1 MPDRAEWGL
10 EMKKLLTLLLSL
22 SMLFVVSGC
31 GAEEKTDAAGGST
44 QAAQN
49 TAGEATAKTGNT
61 SRNLVVY
68 FSATGNTRT
77 LAESAAK
84 ALSAD
89 VYEIVPEQPYTSADL
104 NYNDKSSRTT
114 KEQNDS
120 EARPAIKGEQPDL
133 GKYDTIVLAYPIW
146 WGQAPRIVDT
156 FVETNKPYLTGK
168 KILPICT
175 SASSEAGASGD
186 ILKNLASNATWKE
199 AKRFESNTSADT
211 LKAWFQQ
218 QGA

>member
-1 MPDRAEWGL
+1 
-10 EMKKLLTLLLSL
+10 MKKLLTLLLSV
-22 SMLFVVSGC
+22 SMLLAVSGC
-31 GAEEKTDAAGGST
+31 GAEEKADATSGNA

-49 TAGEATAKTGNT
+49 TASEQPAKADGT
-61 SRNLVVY
+61 SKNLVVY

-77 LAESAAK
+77 LAECAAK

-89 VYEIVPEQPYTSADL
+89 FYEIVPEQPYTSADL

-114 KEQNDS
+114 KEQNDA
-120 EARPAIKGEQPDL
+120 EARPAIKGDMPDF

-146 WGQAPRIVDT
+146 WGQAPRIVDS
-156 FVETNKPYLTGK
+156 FVEANKPYLTGK

-175 SASSEAGASGD
+175 SASSEAGSSGD
-186 ILKNLASNATWKE
+186 ILRNLAPNATWKE
-199 AKRFESNTSADT
+199 AKRFETNTSADT
-211 LKAWFQQ
+211 LNAWFQQ

>member
-1 MPDRAEWGL
+1 MNGVFG
-10 EMKKLLTLLLSL
+10 MKKLLTLLLSV

-31 GAEEKTDAAGGST
+31 GAEEKTEATNGNAA
-44 QAAQN
+44 AAQD
-49 TAGEATAKTGNT
+49 TAKEQPAQTGGT
-61 SRNLVVY
+61 SKNLVVY

-77 LAESAAK
+77 LAGNAAK

-89 VYEIVPEQPYTSADL
+89 IYEIVPQQPYTNADL
-104 NYNDKSSRTT
+104 DYNDKSSRTT
-114 KEQNDS
+114 KEQDDPD
-120 EARPAIKGEQPDL
+120 ARPEIKGDLPDI
-133 GKYDTIVLAYPIW
+133 GNYDTIVIAYPIW

-156 FVETNKPYLTGK
+156 FVEASKPYLTGK

-175 SASSEAGASGD
+175 SASSGAGSSGD
-186 ILKNLASNATWKE
+186 ILRNLAPNATWKE
-199 AKRFESNTSADT
+199 AKRFETNASADT